1 MEKAILAGLE
11 TDASRGSSIYTMQ
24 ELARLAQTAGA
35 VPVAEVVQSRAR
47 PDAAYYLGK
56 GKVEELKIIAAETG
70 ADLVIFDDE
79 LTPTQIRNLEKLLE
93 MRVVD
98 RTALILDIFAGR
110 ARSREG
116 KLQVELAQLTYLL
129 PRLAG
134 RGTQLSRLG
143 GGIGTRGPGETKL
156 ETDRRRLRKRIG
168 DLQAEI
174 EEIKKHRLLH
184 RRARQKN
191 DVPTVALVGYT
202 NAGKST
208 LLNTLASA
216 NVAAE
221 DKLFATLD
229 PTTREVALPGGG
241 SFLLTDTVG
250 FIQKLPHHLVAAFR
264 ATLEEITAADLLLH
278 VVDTAHPQAE
288 RQMAEV
294 NKILS
299 ELGAGMLPV
308 LVVFNKMVLPE
319 ASRQYPVLAR
329 QYPEHVAVAAKN
341 GRGIEDLL
349 MAVERI
355 LRQGDK
361 QVEILIPFA
370 RAGLL
375 SLVRRHGRL
384 EAQEYLPEGIRV
396 RAVLP
401 ARWAEKIRREL

>member
-294 NKILS
+294 NKILT
-299 ELGAGMLPV
+299 ELGAEMLTV
-308 LVVFNKMVLPE
+308 LVVFNKMDLPE
-319 ASRQYPVLAR
+319 ASWQYPVLAR